1 MYLDNTMSM
10 SIIERREVLPYG
22 ECELVRYFNYLCEES
37 MQTTFFKA
45 PESFDKNTPRD
56 ILSYALGATLYMPG
70 TRETI
75 ATDIVSKKN
84 SGLAS
89 TVFCLEDSI
98 GDSEVLAAEEN
109 IVSHVKK
116 IYLALSHQEID
127 FADLPLIF
135 IRVRNPEQILKL
147 IEAMGDSAKIITG
160 FIFPKFTSESYQ
172 YFEIIKSIN
181 AQSTG
186 PFYGL
191 PIIESPEAIYR
202 ESRVKELMEIKRLID
217 SYQDLVLNVRIG
229 ATDFSGL
236 FGIRRGP
243 DVTIYDITV
252 IRDCISDIVNIFGR
266 FESDYVV
273 SGTVWEYFA
282 NVERVLKPQL
292 RKSPFE
298 EFQDN
303 RGRNGTKIRSQL
315 LNKYVD
321 GLIREVILDKENG
334 IIGKTIIHPSHIIP
348 VQSLYVV
355 GYEEYLDALNVIG
368 NSNGLQGVV
377 KSHYTNKMNEIKPH
391 YKWAQKILLRAKN
404 YGVFNEQHNFISLLT
419 EDTYV

>member
-1 MYLDNTMSM
+1 M
-10 SIIERREVLPYG
+10 
-22 ECELVRYFNYLCEES
+22 RYFNYLSKENIES
-37 MQTTFFKA
+37 TFFKA

-75 ATDIVSKKN
+75 ASDIVSKKN

-98 GDSEVLAAEEN
+98 GDSEVHAAEQN
-109 IVSHVKK
+109 IITQVTK
-116 IYLALSHQEID
+116 INLALSHQEID

-135 IRVRNPEQILKL
+135 IRVRNPEQILRL
-147 IEAMGDSAKIITG
+147 TEEMGACAKIITG
-160 FIFPKFTSESYQ
+160 FIFPKFTSASYK
-172 YFEIIKSIN
+172 YFEIIKSLN
-181 AQSTG
+181 AQVTG
-186 PFYGL
+186 PFYGM
-191 PIIESPEAIYR
+191 PIIESPEVIYR
-202 ESRVKELMEIKRLID
+202 ESRVKELMEIKQLID
-217 SYQDLVLNVRIG
+217 SFQDLVLNVRIG

-243 DVTIYDITV
+243 DVTIYDIMV

-266 FESDYVV
+266 IESDYVV
-273 SGTVWEYFA
+273 SGPVWEYFA

-292 RKSPFE
+292 RRSPFE
-298 EFQDN
+298 EFHDN
-303 RGRNGTKIRSQL
+303 SGCNGTKIRSQL

-348 VQSLYVV
+348 VQALYVV
-355 GYEEYLDALNVIG
+355 GHEEYLDAVSIIK
-368 NSNGLQGVV
+368 NSDGLQGVV

-391 YKWAQKILLRAKN
+391 YRWAQKILLRAKN